1 MKRKEEAKPLHPR
14 QDFMMCRMLPPT
26 PRRLKKF
33 LYEAS
38 TLELERQLGIV
49 DACNTFSGENPL
61 TPLQAYMAFVLQYR
75 INPRGDSWLIPKH
88 VEMREVQIMD
98 LHFPIRD

>member
-1 MKRKEEAKPLHPR
+1 MSDAAPNPSEVEEVFEAV
-14 QDFMMCRMLPPT
+14 
-26 PRRLKKF
+26 
-33 LYEAS
+33 YEAS

-61 TPLQAYMAFVLQYR
+61 TPLQAYMAFVLRYR

-88 VEMREVQIMD
+88 VE
-98 LHFPIRD
+98 